1 MNLIRSVFMPRA
13 AESVIGS
20 GRVKP
25 KAISSE
31 SIPHSSARRQNSTW
45 RSRLKS
51 PDISVVALVLRS
63 LSPTCD
69 KLQWNRKGISAFL
82 ELTLR
87 MTVQADLIESHP
99 DQTVNATS
107 AVDIVREFAAHWIF
121 DVAVRI
127 QAQRFLGRRG
137 RDFDH
142 CIPVR
147 LSHAKNLL
155 NLIGQLGG

>member
-1 MNLIRSVFMPRA
+1 MLIEMRPPVKAETVLTCCTNKVGDRTPGRAATMNLIRWVFMPRA

-45 RSRLKS
+45 RSRLSS
-51 PDISVVALVLRS
+51 PAISVVALVLRS

-99 DQTVNATS
+99 DQTVN
-107 AVDIVREFAAHWIF
+107 
-121 DVAVRI
+121 
-127 QAQRFLGRRG
+127 
-137 RDFDH
+137 
-142 CIPVR
+142 
-147 LSHAKNLL
+147 
-155 NLIGQLGG
+155 